1 MSDPAGGAI
10 VSVYA
15 VFADAGEAE
24 RIARAVVEE
33 RLAACV
39 NILGGCHSVYRWHD
53 GIEEAEEVAALF
65 KTRAERSE
73 ALIAR
78 IAALHSYDVPA
89 VVAWPVTAAFP
100 GYRDWVM
107 NESS

>member
-1 MSDPAGGAI
+1 VNDPPRGAI

-15 VFADAGEAE
+15 VFADADEAR

-39 NILGGCHSVYRWHD
+39 NILGSCHSVYRWQD
-53 GIEEAEEVAALF
+53 RIEEAEEVAALF
-65 KTRAERSE
+65 KTTADCSD

-89 VVAWPVTAAFP
+89 IVAWPVTAAFP
-100 GYRDWVM
+100 GYRDWITS
-107 NESS
+107 ESP

>member
-1 MSDPAGGAI
+1 MTV

-15 VFADAGEAE
+15 VFADAEEAE
-24 RIARAVVEE
+24 RIGRIVIEE

-39 NILGGCHSVYRWHD
+39 NILGPCRSIYRWQ
-53 GIEEAEEVAALF
+53 GAIETAVEAAAIV
-65 KTRAERSE
+65 KTSGAQAD

-89 VVAWPVTAAFP
+89 IAVWPIDKLPAA
-100 GYRDWVM
+100 YADWV
-107 NESS
+107 EGSVGPDGSLA